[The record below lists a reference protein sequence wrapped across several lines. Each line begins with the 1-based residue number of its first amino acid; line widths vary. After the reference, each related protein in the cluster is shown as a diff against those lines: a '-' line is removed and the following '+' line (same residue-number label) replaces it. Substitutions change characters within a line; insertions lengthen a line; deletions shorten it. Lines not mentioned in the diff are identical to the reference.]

1 MKKLSILALF
11 LVCCL
16 FLNGFICVAPENAVA
31 TETKDSSSEV
41 LKARMENILNLN
53 TVYDNDFYDN
63 QKLVNAALLRL
74 QPYADDDGFVK
85 NEIVSAYIKDMYD
98 IDLLINEKINEGY
111 PQKSGYV
118 LIIPRGYS
126 EYSHTVENIE
136 VFEDY
141 ILVTSKVTVATHDNG
156 SYEAECK
163 TAVIENENSVFG
175 YSIINSEISDNNDYL
190 KI

>member
-1 MKKLSILALF
+1 MKKLSILCFVLIG
-11 LVCCL
+11 CL
-16 FLNGFICVAPENAVA
+16 FLNGFICVAPEVPVVNEVKA
-31 TETKDSSSEV
+31 ETNDV
-41 LKARMENILNLN
+41 LKARIENILNLN
-53 TVYDNDFYDN
+53 TVYDADFYDN

-74 QPYADDDGFVK
+74 QSYADEDGFVK

-111 PQKSGYV
+111 PQKEGSV

-126 EYSHTVENIE
+126 EYSHTVSEIE

-141 ILVTSKVTVATHDNG
+141 ILVISNVSVATHDNG
-156 SYEAECK
+156 TYTAECK
-163 TAVIENENSVFG
+163 TVVTENEESVFG
-175 YSIINSEISDNNDYL
+175 YSIINSEITEADDYL